1 MVVIVDE
8 CRGPGCEH
16 DVDMTREEDG
26 DMWGYGPQDPQFC
39 SDDCR
44 DNASEAAYERSMEDY
59 YGGSGPATISEQLAA
74 ARALKDGR
82 P

>member
-26 DMWGYGPQDPQFC
+26 GCGTPAFDPQFC

-59 YGGSGPATISEQLAA
+59 YGGAGPATISEQLAA
-74 ARALKDGR
+74 ARAQKDGR